1 MKISK
6 TQFLN
11 IMKFDYLKWLKS
23 NQEDEVIIEFN
34 KDLKIDELIK
44 LENNQKSK
52 AFIESLYND
61 DEEELNNK
69 IDLKLE
75 MLMPYYQELEMISG
89 RAIKDKFGGN
99 VIYSLE
105 TYNQKRFNYKN
116 HEFDFYCFLDG
127 YQEDEDTIR
136 IFETKATTSSKF
148 SKLTFKTNDKEN
160 LDFFIKGKDN
170 IYYPQLDFKNHGSS
184 DYYKKESSL
193 VNKFDTRGSYIYD
206 LLFQKYVI
214 DHAIKTNK
222 KVEYYLVILNHE
234 YVHDGKIDGFGKP
247 VYSNNIVRFYNL
259 TSLLNKKTTNIEKDI
274 KIAIKIINEFQNKQR
289 NLTTSDLAR
298 FHFNDID
305 LSNFPNKNSIL
316 DYTYRHHGFKD
327 NEGNK
332 YTVIDLLKMGYR
344 KAIDVPYE
352 LLNRS
357 NNIIQKKAIETN
369 KPYYNKEKIRAGI
382 KLLKYPIYH
391 LDFESFNA
399 PLPRFKGESP
409 YSQSLFQYSIHIER
423 SPGKCNKE
431 QDNYYYLAGDHSDH
445 RRSLLKSLLYVIK
458 PDGGSVLVYN
468 VSFERSRLKE
478 LQQFFPEYFNELEDI
493 INRLFDLQHLVEGN
507 SKLYLE
513 LGFNQKEASLY
524 NFYHKDLGGSYSIKK
539 VLPLFSNLSYE
550 ALDVKDGIEAMVTYN
565 SFPNLGK
572 EEFNKEYQALIE
584 YCKQDTWAMFE
595 ILNKLRE
602 I

>member
-23 NQEDEVIIEFN
+23 NREEEVIIEFN
-34 KDLKIDELIK
+34 NNLELDELIE
-44 LENNQKSK
+44 LENKQMNNEYVSK
-52 AFIESLYND
+52 LQE
-61 DEEELNNK
+61 DEEEIIK
-69 IDLKLE
+69 IDDLKLK

-89 RAIKDKFGGN
+89 RAIKNKFGGN
-99 VIYSLE
+99 IVYSLD
-105 TYNQKRFNYKN
+105 TYKQKKFNYK
-116 HEFDFYCFLDG
+116 HIDFEFYCFLDG
-127 YQEDEDTIR
+127 YQEDDETIR

-148 SKLTFKTNDKEN
+148 SKFTFKTNDNEN
-160 LDFFIKGKDN
+160 LDFFVKGKDN
-170 IYYPQLDFKNHGSS
+170 IYYPHLDFKNYESS
-184 DYYKKESSL
+184 DYYKKESKL
-193 VNKFDTRGSYIYD
+193 FNKFDEIGSYIYD
-206 LLFQKYVI
+206 LLYQKYVI
-214 DHAIKTNK
+214 DHAIQTNK
-222 KVEYYLVILNHE
+222 KIEYYLVILNHE
-234 YVHDGKIDGFGKP
+234 YVHDGRFDELGKP
-247 VYSNNIVRFYNL
+247 VYLDNIVRFYNL
-259 TSLLNKKTTNIEKDI
+259 TSLLNKMITNIEKDI
-274 KIAIKIINEFQNKQR
+274 NLSIKIINKFQNNQK
-289 NLTTSDLAR
+289 NLTTSDLAN
-298 FHFNDID
+298 FHFSDID
-305 LSNFPNKNSIL
+305 LSNFPNKNNLL

-327 NEGNK
+327 REGNK

-344 KAIDVPYE
+344 KAVDVPFE

-357 NNIIQKKAIETN
+357 NNEIQRKAIETN
-369 KPYYNKEKIRAGI
+369 KPYYNKEKIKAGI
-382 KLLKYPIYH
+382 NLLKYPIYH

-409 YSQSLFQYSIHIER
+409 YSQSLFQYSVHIER
-423 SPGKCNKE
+423 LPGICNKD

-445 RRSLLKSLLYVIK
+445 RLSLLKSMLDVIK

-507 SKLYLE
+507 TKLYLKLE
-513 LGFNQKEASLY
+513 FNQEEASLY
-524 NFYHKDLGGSYSIKK
+524 NFYHKDLDGSYSIKK
-539 VLPLFSNLSYE
+539 VLPLFSNLSYQS
-550 ALDVKDGIEAMVTYN
+550 LDVKDGIEAMVTYN
-565 SFPNLGK
+565 SFPTLNK

>member
-23 NQEDEVIIEFN
+23 IQEDEVIIEFN
-34 KDLKIDELIK
+34 KDLKIEELIK

-52 AFIESLYND
+52 AFMESLYND

-89 RAIKDKFGGN
+89 RAIKDKFGGD

-148 SKLTFKTNDKEN
+148 SLKGNNFFFTTLDDKVKHE
-160 LDFFIKGKDN
+160 FFIKDKED
-170 IYYPQLDFKNHGSS
+170 IYFPYEDIKKLKNSDYFKNE
-184 DYYKKESSL
+184 KKL
-193 VNKFDTRGSYIYD
+193 FNKFDDRGHYIYD
-206 LLFQKYVI
+206 LLYQKYVI
-214 DHAIKTNK
+214 ENAVKTK
-222 KVEYYLVILNHE
+222 KKIEYYLVILDHE
-234 YVHDGKIDGFGKP
+234 YIHDGKSDYP
-247 VYSNNIVRFYNL
+247 NEIVRFYNL
-259 TSLLNKKTTNIEKDI
+259 SSLLNKMMNVIKDDI
-274 KIAIKIINEFQNKQR
+274 NETINIINKYNNKDNI
-289 NLTTSDLAR
+289 NLKESDLASYYYS
-298 FHFNDID
+298 DID
-305 LSNFPNKNSIL
+305 LTNFPSKNNLLI
-316 DYTYRHHGFKD
+316 YTNRHHGFKD
-327 NEGNK
+327 EKDNK
-332 YTVIDLLKMGYR
+332 YSVIDLLKAGYR
-344 KAIDVPYE
+344 HAIDVPYE
-352 LLNRS
+352 LLHRE
-357 NNIIQKKAIETN
+357 NNKIQRRVIEEN
-369 KPYYNKEKIRAGI
+369 KPYFNREKIRQGI

-409 YSQSLFQYSIHIER
+409 YSQSLFQYSVHIER
-423 SPGKCNKE
+423 KPGICHKDN
-431 QDNYYYLAGDHSDH
+431 DNYYYLAKDHKDN
-445 RRSLLKSLLYVIK
+445 RLSLLESMLDVIK

-468 VSFERSRLKE
+468 VRFEKARLKE
-478 LQQFFPEYFNELEDI
+478 LQQYYPKYYNELEDI
-493 INRLFDLQHLVEGN
+493 INRLFDLQHLIKGN
-507 SKLYLE
+507 KSLYLS
-513 LGFNQKEASLY
+513 LGFDKDDASLY
-524 NFYHKDLGGSYSIKK
+524 NYYHQDLEGSYSIKK
-539 VLPLFSNLSYE
+539 VLPLFSKLSYDT
-550 ALDVKDGIEAMVTYN
+550 LDVKDGIEAMITYH
-565 SFPNLGK
+565 SFPLLDEK
-572 EEFNKEYQALIE
+572 AFNKEYQALIE

>member
-1 MKISK
+1 M
-6 TQFLN
+6 
-11 IMKFDYLKWLKS
+11 
-23 NQEDEVIIEFN
+23 
-34 KDLKIDELIK
+34 
-44 LENNQKSK
+44 
-52 AFIESLYND
+52 
-61 DEEELNNK
+61 
-69 IDLKLE
+69 
-75 MLMPYYQELEMISG
+75 
-89 RAIKDKFGGN
+89 
-99 VIYSLE
+99 
-105 TYNQKRFNYKN
+105 
-116 HEFDFYCFLDG
+116 
-127 YQEDEDTIR
+127 
-136 IFETKATTSSKF
+136 
-148 SKLTFKTNDKEN
+148 
-160 LDFFIKGKDN
+160 
-170 IYYPQLDFKNHGSS
+170 
-184 DYYKKESSL
+184 
-193 VNKFDTRGSYIYD
+193 
-206 LLFQKYVI
+206 
-214 DHAIKTNK
+214 
-222 KVEYYLVILNHE
+222 
-234 YVHDGKIDGFGKP
+234 
-247 VYSNNIVRFYNL
+247 
-259 TSLLNKKTTNIEKDI
+259 
-274 KIAIKIINEFQNKQR
+274 
-289 NLTTSDLAR
+289 
-298 FHFNDID
+298 
-305 LSNFPNKNSIL
+305 
-316 DYTYRHHGFKD
+316 
-327 NEGNK
+327 
-332 YTVIDLLKMGYR
+332 IDLLKMGYR

-431 QDNYYYLAGDHSDH
+431 QDNYYYLAGDHSDC
-445 RRSLLKSLLYVIK
+445 RLSLLKSLLYVIK

-478 LQQFFPEYFNELEDI
+478 LQRFFPEYFNELEDI

-595 ILNKLRE
+595 ILSKLRE